1 MNCGGER
8 LRECVREQHQHIV
21 ENDHQQTTK
30 QQHES
35 LLLLL
40 LLLLLDKHSHR
51 RSGGSGGGTD
61 KHGTLTPG
69 IVSDLGKE

>member
-1 MNCGGER
+1 M
-8 LRECVREQHQHIV
+8 

-30 QQHES
+30 QRHET

-51 RSGGSGGGTD
+51 RSGGSSGGGKD
-61 KHGTLTPG
+61 KHGTLTYCV
-69 IVSDLGKE
+69 VSDLRAVWVWAGTAAAARYRV